1 MDPRVRAPGR
11 GCSSEPGD
19 PVGAGPGVHQVVD
32 VASLRAVEEAVG
44 VVRVAGLRPVVA
56 VVTTPLV
63 PVASLH
69 TASEARHGHQVVDCP
84 ASAPPDSL
92 IGCRGG
98 EGGNTDQ

>member
-1 MDPRVRAPGR
+1 MRLTEHEAVN
-11 GCSSEPGD
+11 
-19 PVGAGPGVHQVVD
+19 
-32 VASLRAVEEAVG
+32 VALSGAVEEAVG